1 MPKFS
6 VKNAASR
13 GVDRIACEDGVHA
26 FRNFESGNRTT
37 EDVREPQ

>member
-13 GVDRIACEDGVHA
+13 GVDASCEDGMHA
-26 FRNFESGNRTT
+26 FRNVLNPGIGRPKMS
-37 EDVREPQ
+37 